1 MVIFFSS
8 HYKREIVISIHIV
21 PLILPRDLIY
31 FHPIF
36 LNVMLLHPSM
46 DMSTCVYAMRSPSIS
61 LDIIFFLSKVSW
73 FVIHPWIWAHVFT
86 PCEALW
92 SHLISSFFSKC
103 HDSSSIHG
111 YGHMCLRRVKPLDL
125 TWYHLI
131 FLSVMIL
138 HPSMDMGTGVYVRW
152 SLWRRAGLTQ
162 CGTRLNS
169 CLTWVLY
176 FHTTLF
182 LRLYLTC

>member
-1 MVIFFSS
+1 MSCFF
-8 HYKREIVISIHIV
+8 
-21 PLILPRDLIY
+21 
-31 FHPIF
+31 
-36 LNVMLLHPSM
+36 
-46 DMSTCVYAMRSPSIS
+46 
-61 LDIIFFLSKVSW
+61 
-73 FVIHPWIWAHVFT
+73 IHPWIWAHVFT

-92 SHLISSFFSKC
+92 SHLISSFFSLKC
-103 HDSSSIHG
+103 HDLSSIHG
-111 YGHMCLRRVKPLDL
+111 YGHMCLRHVKPFDL

-138 HPSMDMGTGVYVRW
+138 HPSMDMGTCVYTPCEEALRSHLISSYFSKCHDSSSIYGYGHMCLRNVKPFDLTWCHLIFLNVMILHPSMDMGSCVYVRW

-162 CGTRLNS
+162 RGTRLNS
-169 CLTWVLY
+169 YLTWVLY